1 MKTKAQITTLQITF
15 VTALAGLL
23 FGYDTGV
30 IGVSQ
35 LYFTEYFN
43 FTAAEQGWAVAVPCT
58 AVWWALWPA
67 VIWPIASVENTP

>member
-23 FGYDTGV
+23 FGCDTGV

-43 FTAAEQGWAVAVPCT
+43 FTAAE
-58 AVWWALWPA
+58 LSD
-67 VIWPIASVENTP
+67 IK